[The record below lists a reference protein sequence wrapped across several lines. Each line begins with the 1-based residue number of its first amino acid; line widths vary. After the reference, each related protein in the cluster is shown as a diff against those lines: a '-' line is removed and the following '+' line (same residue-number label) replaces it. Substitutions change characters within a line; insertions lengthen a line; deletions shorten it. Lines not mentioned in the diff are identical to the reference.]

1 MKRVLTALILV
12 PIVTWIILRG
22 SPEIFL
28 VTVAVLASL
37 CWFEFSQMIA
47 PLCVQFPRWAG
58 FVPGMALLYTRDRGE
73 LLIILTALAA
83 LVVAMRGPELAKVL
97 PSAAIFLI
105 GIVYIFGAWKTAIL
119 LREYSVG
126 WLMFAIII
134 NWIGDSAALYAGK
147 AFGKNKLAPSIS
159 PGKTWEGAIAS
170 LAFGSLGA
178 VFVLHYL
185 TPEANLFKASIVAL
199 LANSAGQIGDLAE
212 SAIKRGAGVKDS
224 GTMLP
229 GHGGWLDRVDSSL
242 FSMPVVYALYPWL
255 GK

>member
-28 VTVAVLASL
+28 ITVAILASL
-37 CWFEFSQMIA
+37 CWFEFSQMITS
-47 PLCVQFPRWAG
+47 LCAEFPRWAG
-58 FVPGMALLYTRDRGE
+58 FIPGLALLYTRDRGE
-73 LLIILTALAA
+73 LLIILTGLAA
-83 LVVAMRGPELAKVL
+83 LVVAMRAPNLLKVL

-126 WLMFAIII
+126 WLMFSIIN

-147 AFGKNKLAPSIS
+147 AFGKNKLAPNIS

-170 LAFGSLGA
+170 LVFGSLGS
-178 VFVLHYL
+178 VLILHYL
-185 TPEANLFKASIVAL
+185 TPDANLFKASIVAL

-242 FSMPVVYALYPWL
+242 FSIPVVYALYPWL

>member
-12 PIVTWIILRG
+12 PIVSWIILRG

-37 CWFEFSQMIA
+37 CWFEFSQLTA
-47 PLCVQFPRWAG
+47 PLCNIPSWTGFIAG
-58 FVPGMALLYTRDRGE
+58 LALLVTRERSE

-83 LVVAMRGPELAKVL
+83 LVIALRGPELAKVL

-105 GIVYIFGAWKTAIL
+105 GVLYIFGAWKTAIL

-126 WLMFAIII
+126 WLMFSIII
-134 NWIGDSAALYAGK
+134 NWIGDSAALYTGK
-147 AFGKNKLAPSIS
+147 SFGKNKLAPSIS

-170 LAFGSLGA
+170 LVFGSFGA
-178 VFVLHYL
+178 VCVLHYL
-185 TPEANLFKASIVAL
+185 APEANLFKASIAAL
-199 LANSAGQIGDLAE
+199 LANSAGQTGDLAE

-255 GK
+255 SQ

>member
-12 PIVTWIILRG
+12 PIVSWIILRG

-28 VTVAVLASL
+28 VTVALLASM

-47 PLCVQFPRWAG
+47 PLCLQFPRWAG
-58 FVPGMALLYTRDRGE
+58 FIPGIALLYTRDRGE
-73 LLIILTALAA
+73 LLIILTAIAA
-83 LVVAMRGPELAKVL
+83 LVVALRGSELAKVL
-97 PSAAIFLI
+97 PSAAIFLM
-105 GIVYIFGAWKTAIL
+105 GVLYIFGAWKTAIL
-119 LREYSVG
+119 LRQYSVG
-126 WLMFAIII
+126 WLMFSIII

-147 AFGKNKLAPSIS
+147 SFGKNKLAPGIS

-170 LAFGSLGA
+170 LIFGSFGA
-178 VFVLHYL
+178 VCVLHYL
-185 TPEANLFKASIVAL
+185 SPEANLFKASIAAL
-199 LANSAGQIGDLAE
+199 LANSAGQIGDLVE

-255 GK
+255 A

>member
-22 SPEIFL
+22 SPEMFL
-28 VTVAVLASL
+28 VTVAILASL
-37 CWFEFSQMIA
+37 CWFEFSRLIA
-47 PLCVQFPRWAG
+47 PLCPQFPRWAG
-58 FVPGMALLYTRDRGE
+58 FIPGMAMLVTRDRGE
-73 LLIILTALAA
+73 LLIILTAITA
-83 LVVAMRGPELAKVL
+83 LVIAMRASDLASVL
-97 PSAAIFLI
+97 PSAGIFLI
-105 GIVYIFGAWKTAIL
+105 GVVYIFGAWKTAIL

-126 WLMFAIII
+126 WFLFSIVI
-134 NWIGDSAALYAGK
+134 NWIGDSAALYVGK
-147 AFGKNKLAPSIS
+147 SFGKNKLAPTVS
-159 PGKTWEGAIAS
+159 PGKTWEGAIGS
-170 LAFGSLGA
+170 LIFGSVGA
-178 VFVLHYL
+178 VCVLHFL
-185 TPEANLFKASIVAL
+185 TPEANLFKAAVVAL

-224 GTMLP
+224 GSMLP

>member
-12 PIVTWIILRG
+12 PIVSWIILRG

-28 VTVAVLASL
+28 VTVALLASM

-47 PLCVQFPRWAG
+47 PLCLQFPRWAG
-58 FVPGMALLYTRDRGE
+58 FIPGIALLYTRDRGE
-73 LLIILTALAA
+73 LLIILTAIAA
-83 LVVAMRGPELAKVL
+83 LVVALRGSELAKVL
-97 PSAAIFLI
+97 PSAAIFLM
-105 GIVYIFGAWKTAIL
+105 GVLYIFGAWKTAIL
-119 LREYSVG
+119 LRQYSVG
-126 WLMFAIII
+126 WLMFSIII

-147 AFGKNKLAPSIS
+147 SFGKNKLAPGIS

-170 LAFGSLGA
+170 LIFGSFGA
-178 VFVLHYL
+178 VCVLHYL
-185 TPEANLFKASIVAL
+185 APEANLFKASIAAL
-199 LANSAGQIGDLAE
+199 LANSAGQIGDLVE

-255 GK
+255 A